1 MIMVVKKNIIN
12 QKGQALI
19 EFVLFLPFMMMMY
32 MTVLSIGN
40 AINGSINQQKITRGY
55 FYYRL
60 SNNST
65 MPRPRRVDVE
75 PSDAWQVFG
84 MQIMGWAESLD
95 GNSPVSPCFKFAIP
109 FDDEEEECNQ
119 TYSEKRSQFIRT
131 ETVYGVCG
139 ATYVKDQQS
148 RQNIRQPD
156 GQNPLSVIL
165 PDACNITI

>member
-1 MIMVVKKNIIN
+1 MAVKKNQFS

-32 MTVLSIGN
+32 MTILSIGN
-40 AINGSINQQKITRGY
+40 AINGSINQQKITRGF

-65 MPRPRRVDVE
+65 MPRPRRDGQE
-75 PSDAWQVFG
+75 PSEGWQTFG
-84 MQIMGWAESLD
+84 MQIMGWADRFD
-95 GNSPVSPCFKFAIP
+95 GKSPVSPCFKFAIP
-109 FDDEEEECNQ
+109 FDDGEEECNQ
-119 TYSEKRSQFIRT
+119 TYDVKSSQFIRT

-148 RQNIRQPD
+148 RQNVRQPD
-156 GQNPLSVIL
+156 QRTPGAEISGT
-165 PDACNITI
+165 ACDITN